1 MAWFMNVW
9 EEQPYFKWEEWK
21 DGRPDLLPFGGLT
34 PGPKITDPSA
44 LPKTAVQKDTKKLCD
59 VINVQDQGL
68 TLIIVSARFK
78 AIIEHFEPEK
88 HQFFPVT
95 LKRKS
100 GAVYDDKYFIFHPT
114 SNAPC
119 VLVSKCD
126 IQTTIV
132 VKYGP
137 RTGMPSKHIH
147 YDGYVISRPA
157 YGTRKVFGSPYV
169 GNDSLLVTDD
179 VMDRMKAERI
189 TNLYARPAKE
199 LDEPFVFENEDPELA
214 AWLASHPTLRTEWN
228 FETF

>member
-21 DGRPDLLPFGGLT
+21 DGSPEELPFQGLV
-34 PGPKITDPSA
+34 PGPKIADPSA

-59 VINVQDQGL
+59 VINVRDQGL

-78 AIIEHFEPEK
+78 AIVEHFEPEK

-100 GAVYDDKYFIFHPT
+100 GAVYDDKYFIFHPA

-126 IQTTIV
+126 IRSTIV

-137 RTGMPSKHIH
+137 RTGMPIKSIH

-157 YGTRKVFGSPYV
+157 YGTFKVFGSPYV
-169 GNDSLLVTDD
+169 GADSLLVTDD